1 MKKVAFVNLAVSVG
15 RVPSWELFCTKNFTL
30 PPCYGRFVK
39 KKLLIHRIRNHSLFL
54 SFFSITV
61 STRVN
66 NLMSN
71 KNAS

>member
-39 KKLLIHRIRNHSLFL
+39 KKVANSPYTESFTFFELFL
-54 SFFSITV
+54 DNGVHTSEQSDV
-61 STRVN
+61 
-66 NLMSN
+66 
-71 KNAS
+71 K